1 MTKVHQI
8 TPREVTKADVEAHE
22 LVKQHLAH
30 ILSDAQARHIPIE
43 SIAQA
48 LCAAAGI
55 GLSLVYQTPSAASRR
70 ALAKCVV
77 GIRGSYRVAT
87 QGIEPRGGA

>member
-1 MTKVHQI
+1 MQNT
-8 TPREVTKADVEAHE
+8 TPLIPHEVTKADVLAHE
-22 LVKQHLAH
+22 LVKEHLAY
-30 ILSDAQARHIPIE
+30 ILHDAKERNIPVE

-55 GLSLVYQTPSAASRR
+55 GLSLVYETPSQASRR

-87 QGIEPRGGA
+87 GELEPKGGV